1 MDLLLGG
8 IIVWSGVHYI
18 PGFMPDFK
26 ATLVAKLGNAYRG
39 VFALAIVL
47 SIVLMV
53 MGWKA
58 AEVEFIYEPLVNSLL
73 ITSILMFVS
82 IFLFACSHG
91 PSNVKKYVR
100 HPMLTAVIVWGVA
113 HLVSNGDKRSII
125 LFGGMIIWAIAEIFI
140 INKRDGESEK
150 PETSPIMKDLIKL
163 VIASV
168 VYMGLI
174 FGHPYFTGMPVVSM

>member
-18 PGFMPDFK
+18 PGFMPDFR
-26 ATLVAKLGNAYRG
+26 AKLIDKLGSAYRG
-39 VFALAIVL
+39 VFALSVVL

-58 AEVEFIYEPLVNSLL
+58 AEVEFIYEPPMDALL
-73 ITSILMFVS
+73 ITSTLMFIS
-82 IFLFACSHG
+82 IYLFACSHG
-91 PSNVKKYVR
+91 PSNVKRYIR
-100 HPMLTAVIVWGVA
+100 HPMLTAVIIWGVA
-113 HLVSNGDKRSII
+113 HLFSNGDKRSII

-140 INKRDGESEK
+140 ISKRDGEYKK
-150 PETSPIMKDLIKL
+150 PEPSPISKDIIKL
-163 VIASV
+163 VIAAV